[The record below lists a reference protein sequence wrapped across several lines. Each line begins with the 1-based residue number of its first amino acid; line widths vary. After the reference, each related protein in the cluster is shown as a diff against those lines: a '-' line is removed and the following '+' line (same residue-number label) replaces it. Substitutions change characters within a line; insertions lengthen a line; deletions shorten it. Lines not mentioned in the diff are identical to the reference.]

1 MKKIFYLALAALVCS
16 CGGNGNS
23 FQLTGHSDCLE
34 GKLYLVGPDGVM
46 DSTEVK
52 DGDFS
57 FKGVIEI
64 PERATIMD
72 ATTRANATLRIPL
85 YIEPGNISF
94 VEKDEE
100 FIISGTP
107 SNDAQ
112 EKYYKES
119 GAIEEAYDTPGFTEE
134 QKDSVYNAYVEHEKN
149 TMLANKDNIFGLYI
163 LLNLSYDEVYVG
175 QELIDQLD
183 GFSDD
188 IKKSKGWAQVMDMA
202 QLAVKTG
209 EGKPYIDF
217 SQADPSGNMIS
228 LKSVVEKEGNKYVLL
243 DFWASWCGPCM
254 GEVPFL
260 VEDYAKYH
268 EKGFEIFGTSLDRNA
283 DAWKECIVNNKMDW
297 VHVSDIKYWDNA
309 AAALYGIKSIP
320 QNVLIDCKT
329 GLIVA
334 KNLRGT
340 AVSAKLAELLGE

>member
-1 MKKIFYLALAALVCS
+1 MKKIWYFALAALVCS
-16 CGGNGNS
+16 CAGNGNG
-23 FQLTGHSDCLE
+23 FQIDGRSDCLE

-46 DSTEVK
+46 DSCVVK
-52 DGDFS
+52 DGKFS
-57 FKGVIEI
+57 FKGTIDI

-72 ATTRANATLRIPL
+72 APTRAKTSLRIPL
-85 YIEPGNISF
+85 YVEPGRISF

-112 EKYYKES
+112 EKFYNES
-119 GAIEEAYDTPGFTEE
+119 AAIEEAFNNAMLSEA
-134 QKDSVYNAYVEHEKN
+134 QQDSIYESYYELEKN
-149 TMLANKDNIFGLYI
+149 TMLANKDNIFGLYM

-175 QELIDQLD
+175 QELIDQLND
-183 GFSDD
+183 FPES
-188 IKKSKGWAQVMDMA
+188 IQKSSGWKQVMDMA

-209 EGKPYIDF
+209 VGQPYIDF
-217 SQADPSGNMIS
+217 TQADPDGNMIS

-268 EKGFEIFGTSLDRNA
+268 PKGFEIFGTSLDRDA
-283 DAWKECIVNNKMDW
+283 DAWKECIVKNEMNW
-297 VHVSDIKYWDNA
+297 VHVSDVKYWDNA

-329 GLIVA
+329 GKIVG
-334 KNLRGT
+334 KNLRGK
-340 AVSAKLAELLGE
+340 AVSSKLAELLGE